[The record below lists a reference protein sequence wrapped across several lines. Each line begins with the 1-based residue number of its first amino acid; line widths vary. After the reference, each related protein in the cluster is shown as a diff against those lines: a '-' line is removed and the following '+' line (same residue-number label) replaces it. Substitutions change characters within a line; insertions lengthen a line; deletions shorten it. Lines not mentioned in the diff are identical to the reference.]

1 MGHVMLTAGRIAGDI
16 ALLAQAELG
25 EMQEAPPAGV
35 GVSSAMPH
43 KRIPVACVHA
53 IAAATRLPDLLA
65 GVHTASQAEHE
76 PALGGW
82 QGELVL
88 VSQIASAL
96 GSSLEFLDTI
106 AASLV
111 VNLARMHA
119 N

>member
-1 MGHVMLTAGRIAGDI
+1 MLTAGRIAGDI

-25 EMQEAPPAGV
+25 EMQEAPPPAGV

-43 KRIPVACVHA
+43 KRIPVAWVHA

-76 PALGGW
+76 PALGGG
-82 QGELVL
+82 QGERVL
-88 VSQIASAL
+88 VSQTASAL